1 MHTPS
6 SPKVA
11 ALLDEL
17 FAEAGRAD
25 ARFGEQVHAMLP
37 AERAALHADWRHLYG
52 DLAADAY
59 LPIHRDGGALLYT
72 LARARDAQ
80 TIVEFGT
87 SFGLSTI
94 YLAAALADRGGGR
107 LITSEFSAT
116 KAAAARRNLERA
128 GLAEYVEIRVGDAL
142 ETLADLPGGVDLL
155 YLDGAKPLYRRVL
168 GLVEPRFAPRALV
181 AADNID
187 MVELVAEFTGYIR
200 DPANG
205 YASNRVVIGEALEIA
220 VRI

>member
-6 SPKVA
+6 SPHVA

-17 FAEAGRAD
+17 FAEAARVDAPLG
-25 ARFGEQVHAMLP
+25 ARFRAMPP

-52 DLAADAY
+52 DLATGAY
-59 LPIHRDGGALLYT
+59 LPIHREAGALLYT

-107 LITSEFSAT
+107 LITTELSAE
-116 KAAAARRNLERA
+116 KASAARANLERA
-128 GLAEYVEIRVGDAL
+128 GLAHHVEIRVGDAL
-142 ETLADLPGGVDLL
+142 ETLADLPGSVDLL
-155 YLDGAKPLYRRVL
+155 YLDGAKALYRRVL

-187 MVELVAEFTGYIR
+187 MADLVADFTGYIR

>member
-6 SPKVA
+6 TPKVA

-25 ARFGEQVHAMLP
+25 ARFGDAFRSMPP
-37 AERAALHADWRHLYG
+37 AERAALHHDWRRLYG
-52 DLAADAY
+52 ELAADAY
-59 LPIHRDGGALLYT
+59 LPIGRDGGGLLYT
-72 LARARDAQ
+72 LARARDAE

-107 LITSEFSAT
+107 LITTELSSD

-128 GLAEYVEIRVGDAL
+128 GLSHHVEIRIGDAL
-142 ETLADLPGGVDLL
+142 ETLADVPDRVDFL

-168 GLVEPRFAPRALV
+168 GLIEPRFAPRAV
-181 AADNID
+181 IAADNVD
-187 MVELVAEFTGYIR
+187 MVDLVADFTGYLR

-205 YASNRVVIGEALEIA
+205 YASNRVVVGDALELA
-220 VRI
+220 VRW